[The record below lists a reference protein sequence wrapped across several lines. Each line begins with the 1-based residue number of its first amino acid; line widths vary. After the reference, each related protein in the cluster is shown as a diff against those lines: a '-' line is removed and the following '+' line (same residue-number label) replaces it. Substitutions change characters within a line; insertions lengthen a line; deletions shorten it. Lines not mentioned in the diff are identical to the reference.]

1 MSILSASTIKK
12 VLDPV
17 ERLSEILV
25 GLITTLSISGTM
37 SVVAEGTQD
46 VRTML
51 LSILGCNIAGGI
63 IDATIY
69 LLGLIADRGREHE
82 VRELVRNTRDPEVA
96 RAALD
101 EELPPDVA
109 DDLRPKD
116 IVAIQDRLVKI
127 PEAAERSVMQWD
139 DFWGAVG
146 VFLIV
151 VLSCVPLIIP
161 FFFMA
166 DPLSALRMSNAVAI
180 LMLFFVGYYFA
191 RYAGYARIK
200 AGFIMVVLG
209 AAMVGTTIALGG

>member
-25 GLITTLSISGTM
+25 GIITTLSISGTM

-46 VRTML
+46 IRTML

-69 LLGLIADRGREHE
+69 LLGLVADRGREHE
-82 VRELVRNTRDPEVA
+82 VRELVRNTRNPQVV

-101 EELPPDVA
+101 EELPPDIA

-116 IVAIQDRLVKI
+116 IAAIQDRLVRI
-127 PEAAERSVMQWD
+127 PEAAERSVMQWE

-161 FFFMA
+161 FFFMS
-166 DPLSALRMSNAVAI
+166 DPLSALRVSNVVAI

-191 RYAGYARIK
+191 RYAGYAKIK